1 MTLTVDVRARRGG
14 FALDVRFEAGPG
26 VTTLFGRSG
35 AGKTSVVDM
44 VAGLLRPESGRI
56 AVDGR
61 VLFDRAARID
71 LPARARRIGYVFQ
84 ESRLFPHLS
93 VRRNLLYGRWFAPRG
108 EPGLAFGQAV
118 DLLGLGAL
126 LRRRPDG
133 LSGGEKQRVAI
144 GRALL
149 ANPRILLMDEP
160 LASLDEARKAEILP
174 YIERLRDGLRVPILY
189 VSHSMPE
196 VTRLADTL
204 VLLSDGKVAAAG
216 PVPEL
221 MGRLDL
227 HPLTGRYEAGAV
239 IEAGVVGIDPAYGLA
254 ALDFDRG
261 RLFVPASGLAAGAR
275 VRVRIRAR
283 DVALA
288 LGRPAGIS
296 VLNAVEGVVAE
307 LRREPGPFAEVRV
320 AAGRSSLVARI
331 TRRSLDELGLVE
343 GKPVVALIKAIALDR
358 HSLGLGG

>member
-1 MTLTVDVRARRGG
+1 MTLTVNVRALRGD
-14 FALDVRFEAGPG
+14 FILDVRFAAGPG
-26 VTTLFGRSG
+26 ITTLFGRSG

-44 VAGLLRPESGRI
+44 VAGLLRPEAGRI

-61 VLFDRAARID
+61 VLFDREAGID
-71 LPARARRIGYVFQ
+71 LPAHARRIGYVFQ

-93 VRRNLLYGRWFAPRG
+93 VRQNLLYGRWFAPRD
-108 EPGLAFGQAV
+108 ESCTAV
-118 DLLGLGAL
+118 EHAVELLGLGAL
-126 LRRRPDG
+126 LERRPAG

-149 ANPRILLMDEP
+149 ANPRIFLMDEP
-160 LASLDEARKAEILP
+160 LASLDESRKAEILP
-174 YIERLRDGLRVPILY
+174 YIERLRDELRLPILY

-204 VLLSDGKVAAAG
+204 VLLSEGEVAAAG

-239 IEAGVVGIDPAYGLA
+239 IEADVASIDPAYGLA

-261 RLFVPASGLAAGAR
+261 RLLVPASGLAVGVR
-275 VRVRIRAR
+275 VRARIRAR

-288 LGRPAGIS
+288 LERPSGIS
-296 VLNAVEGVVAE
+296 VLNAVEGIVAE
-307 LRREPGPFAEVRV
+307 LRREAGPFAEIRV

-331 TRRSLDELGLVE
+331 TRKSLDELALVE
-343 GKPVVALIKAIALDR
+343 GKSVVALIKAVALDR

>member
-1 MTLTVDVRARRGG
+1 MTLTVDVRAWRGD

-44 VAGLLRPESGRI
+44 VAGLLRPEAGRI

-61 VLFDRAARID
+61 VLFDREAGID
-71 LPARARRIGYVFQ
+71 LPAHARRIGYVFQ
-84 ESRLFPHLS
+84 ESRLFPHLT
-93 VRRNLLYGRWFAPRG
+93 VRQNLLYGRWFAPRA
-108 EPGLAFGQAV
+108 ERGLKFEQVV
-118 DLLGLGAL
+118 DFLGIGAHL
-126 LRRRPDG
+126 QRRPAK

-174 YIERLRDGLRVPILY
+174 YVERLRDELHVPILY
-189 VSHSMPE
+189 VSHSVPE

-216 PVPEL
+216 PVAEL

-239 IEAGVVGIDPAYGLA
+239 IEAQVAEIDPVYGLA

-261 RLFVPASGLAAGAR
+261 RLLVPASGLVPGAR
-275 VRVRIRAR
+275 VRARIRAR

-288 LGRPAGIS
+288 LERPRGIS
-296 VLNAVEGVVAE
+296 VLNAVEGIIAE
-307 LRREPGPFAEVRV
+307 LRRESGPFAEVRI

-331 TRRSLDELGLVE
+331 TRKSLDELRLVE
-343 GKPVVALIKAIALDR
+343 GKPVVALIKAVALDR
-358 HSLGLGG
+358 HSLGIGS